1 MTTLRSKYHHPHL
14 TDADTE
20 AQLGGGGEMGRGFL
34 GPCRTDSF
42 HYMCLLSLD
51 RGVLGCE
58 VGPPARACLIST
70 AGKSSDLG

>member
-20 AQLGGGGEMGRGFL
+20 AHLGGDGEMKHGFL

-51 RGVLGCE
+51 RGVLG
-58 VGPPARACLIST
+58 L
-70 AGKSSDLG
+70 